1 MKLNTR
7 RSEETRAR
15 SEAGWNQRRGG
26 GLAQR
31 VPAVTQKQSKGR
43 EELVEK
49 WETEWRGTHAFV
61 DAAPHIE
68 VLAGAVRLARGVLL
82 DALGAAL
89 VRGDERGALGLA
101 RLLEVGPVVNGVFD
115 GRLNPVVCGGRGRIQ
130 RMSAGRGR
138 YVLDGFVLFLPL
150 RSTLAHGAPLSAV
163 QSQRVA

>member
-1 MKLNTR
+1 LKLNTR

-138 YVLDGFVLFLPL
+138 YMCWMVLFYFCPSDRLSRTVP
-150 RSTLAHGAPLSAV
+150 RSALSN
-163 QSQRVA
+163 RRG